1 MADQNSHEHG
11 EVETASRFPLLHT
24 PDGGYLNSE
33 RVAVRRRGVVFQAGE
48 LHELRDID
56 LVGAACLGLV
66 MLASH
71 SNSGGI
77 STRALNSAG
86 VNVLFTDRNQ
96 VICYDPP
103 PPRLSFKRDNAERF

>member
-1 MADQNSHEHG
+1 
-11 EVETASRFPLLHT
+11 
-24 PDGGYLNSE
+24 
-33 RVAVRRRGVVFQAGE
+33 
-48 LHELRDID
+48 
-56 LVGAACLGLV
+56 

-103 PPRLSFKRDNAERF
+103 PPRLSFKRDNGFYRVKVKAIERPSSVVFENT